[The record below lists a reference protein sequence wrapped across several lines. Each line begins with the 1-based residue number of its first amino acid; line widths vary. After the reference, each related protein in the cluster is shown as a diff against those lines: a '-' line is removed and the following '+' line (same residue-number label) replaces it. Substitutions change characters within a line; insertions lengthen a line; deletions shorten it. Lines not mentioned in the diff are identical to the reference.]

1 MTRTNTPIT
10 VADVA
15 RHAGPPAMGFQ
26 HLPRC
31 PTRPPRWFSSRRR
44 QKNHGRATAAACQ
57 QLADRRRLDFRRC
70 PADRCRQ
77 AAIDLWLLFMLRAQA
92 ARTCKVGGRRALTQA
107 HPLWPRNIGATRWS
121 LFSRGRINITPSGW
135 SIPSKAGTAPP
146 ASELGTKVAADPAQ
160 VRALGAEHPLDRPA
174 LSVVGDSGISAK
186 RTTRSRAAGAGT
198 RSCPRT
204 AATSDPNAKNPGRS
218 ATGTTC
224 ATT

>member
-1 MTRTNTPIT
+1 VPAGSDSKTAAMVHQRKKDSKIKRLAVLATIDAMTRTNTPIT

-92 ARTCKVGGRRALTQA
+92 ARTCKV
-107 HPLWPRNIGATRWS
+107 
-121 LFSRGRINITPSGW
+121 
-135 SIPSKAGTAPP
+135 AG
-146 ASELGTKVAADPAQ
+146 
-160 VRALGAEHPLDRPA
+160 
-174 LSVVGDSGISAK
+174 VG
-186 RTTRSRAAGAGT
+186 RSRRPIPYGPGILAQPGGACSAG
-198 RSCPRT
+198 
-204 AATSDPNAKNPGRS
+204 DE
-218 ATGTTC
+218 
-224 ATT
+224 